1 MSAPFKWKGQ
11 LKRGT
16 LKNYT
21 ENPQCVS
28 SDSRTKKYKQI
39 KHAFVL
45 FLVMLIELI
54 QKIAHAEQSH
64 SNPVLEKPLQNAQ
77 IEKTVING
85 QEYLNVKFA
94 GSLEPN
100 FDLNCISMKEVSN
113 KFNPAALM
121 LAAKKCVLQ
130 NNHER
135 VWNLINTANG
145 FAYYALKRLADR
157 SLKGVLMV
165 LSYKFSE
172 SLTPSKGEAA
182 RKITFADEKKFK
194 NIALNS

>member
-1 MSAPFKWKGQ
+1 M
-11 LKRGT
+11 
-16 LKNYT
+16 
-21 ENPQCVS
+21 
-28 SDSRTKKYKQI
+28 
-39 KHAFVL
+39 
-45 FLVMLIELI
+45 
-54 QKIAHAEQSH
+54 
-64 SNPVLEKPLQNAQ
+64 QNAQ

-100 FDLNCISMKEVSN
+100 SDLNCISMKEVSN
-113 KFNPAALM
+113 KFNPPALM

-135 VWNLINTANG
+135 AWNLINTANG
-145 FAYYALKRLADR
+145 FAYYDLKRLADR
-157 SLKGVLMV
+157 SLKGALMV

-172 SLTPSKGEAA
+172 SLTPEQGSKGEAA
-182 RKITFADEKKFK
+182 RKIAFADEKKFK